1 MGVNFKKY
9 GSDYAFFWL
18 TAFQWSAFYLPI
30 ISQLGSTLLNHDG
43 GTGTLQTALSSLPA
57 CFLLGFTTGTLGGH
71 SGGKTSVSSFF
82 IPPVVNGNHRFI
94 LQLLLALPAPGLLL
108 PLPATNFW
116 VVHSR

>member
-43 GTGTLQTALSSLPA
+43 GTGTLQTAYLPCQLA
-57 CFLLGFTTGTLGGH
+57 SCWVLPLGPLGGIREVRLLFL
-71 SGGKTSVSSFF
+71 VSLY
-82 IPPVVNGNHRFI
+82 
-94 LQLLLALPAPGLLL
+94 LQ
-108 PLPATNFW
+108 
-116 VVHSR
+116 